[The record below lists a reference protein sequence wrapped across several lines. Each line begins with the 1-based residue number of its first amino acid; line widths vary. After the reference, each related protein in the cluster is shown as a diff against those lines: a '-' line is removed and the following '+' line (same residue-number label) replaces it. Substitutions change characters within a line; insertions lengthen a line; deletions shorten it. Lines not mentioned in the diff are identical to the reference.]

1 MGRNSLRRW
10 SILAALALV
19 ALAPASARAAEPSSW
34 LVVTESGAASAASAV
49 PGARIAPGI
58 RVVDAK
64 RASRRQL
71 RRMPGVRWV
80 EPNRRFRAS
89 SVEAPSD
96 PLFGSQWA
104 LQSAHVPGAWRT
116 TVGGEVTVAVLDSGI
131 DFANGELNQ
140 NLWTNGGELP
150 GNGADDDHNGYVDDA
165 HGADIVNHDGDPA
178 DGFGHGTAVASLI
191 GARGDDGVGMSG
203 VGWRVRLMP
212 VKVLHDAGWGTTATL
227 IEGLRYALAHGARV
241 VNMSVNGPD
250 RSLALEQ
257 AIRDA
262 EAKGALVVTS
272 AGNDGRDRDQV
283 ASYPASIDSPAII
296 TVASSDRSGGLGYA
310 SAYGRSSVDIAA
322 PGADVLTADL
332 GGGYSARSGTSFA
345 AAYVSGTA
353 ALLASARPGASG
365 AQLREALVASARRA
379 GSVAGVVA
387 GGQLDAAGALA
398 RLTGQTQA
406 APAPA
411 PAAKKKKAK
420 PGTKARKRARRAHSR
435 AHRKALSKQRQAVRR
450 GR

>member
-1 MGRNSLRRW
+1 MAAVAV
-10 SILAALALV
+10 LAV
-19 ALAPASARAAEPSSW
+19 APASAHAAEPSSW
-34 LVVTESGAASAASAV
+34 LVGSEAGVATAASAV

-89 SVEAPSD
+89 SVEAPTD

-104 LQSAHVPGAWRT
+104 LQSARVPSAWRT
-116 TVGGEVTVAVLDSGI
+116 TVGGDVTVAVLDSGI
-131 DFANGELNQ
+131 DFKNAEFAK
-140 NLWTNGGELP
+140 NLWTNAGELP
-150 GNGADDDHNGYVDDA
+150 GNGADDDQNGYVDDA
-165 HGADIVNHDGDPA
+165 HGADIVDHDGDPT

-203 VGWRVRLMP
+203 VDWHVRLMP
-212 VKVLHDAGWGTTATL
+212 VKVLADGGWGTTATL
-227 IEGLRYALAHGARV
+227 IEGLRYALAHGARI

-262 EAKGALVVTS
+262 GAQGALVVAS
-272 AGNDGRDRDQV
+272 AGNDGGDRDRV
-283 ASYPASIDSPAII
+283 ASYPTSIDSPALIS
-296 TVASSDRSGGLGYA
+296 VASSDRSGGLGYS
-310 SAYGRSSVDIAA
+310 SAYGRGSVDMAA
-322 PGADVLTADL
+322 PGADVLTANL
-332 GGGYSARSGTSFA
+332 GGGYSSRSGTSFA
-345 AAYVSGTA
+345 AAYMSGAA
-353 ALLASARPGASG
+353 ALLRAARPDASA
-365 AQLREALVASARRA
+365 AQLRDALVASGRRT

-387 GGQLDAAGALA
+387 GGELDVASALA
-398 RLTGQTQA
+398 RLTGTPEA
-406 APAPA
+406 TRAPSART
-411 PAAKKKKAK
+411 KSRSKKAR
-420 PGTKARKRARRAHSR
+420 ARKRQRRAHAR
-435 AHRKALSKQRQAVRR
+435 AHRRSAATDRLAVTR